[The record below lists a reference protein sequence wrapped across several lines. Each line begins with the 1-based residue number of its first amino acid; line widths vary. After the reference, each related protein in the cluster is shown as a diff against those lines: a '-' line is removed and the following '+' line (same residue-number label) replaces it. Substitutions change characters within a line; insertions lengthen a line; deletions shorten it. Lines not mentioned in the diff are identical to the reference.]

1 MHWLSKVCA
10 AVGNIYLR
18 KLTEM
23 PSLRG
28 KTQQPAWGRSRE
40 FEITTRSVGRNQLN
54 QSTTGDLDEEEMDE
68 EDENELDHGRRKRK
82 VAFMPSPGE
91 ALSYSARLY
100 RRPEW
105 IFFFRTR
112 HHPHDL
118 LSRSLVE
125 GEARSRVIP
134 KWERTQYAASQ
145 ITRTRRYQDYGHC
158 SALKI
163 R

>member
-105 IFFFRTR
+105 IFFFGPDTTHTIYYRGHWLKVRLDRGSFLNGRGLST
-112 HHPHDL
+112 PHL
-118 LSRSLVE
+118 R
-125 GEARSRVIP
+125 
-134 KWERTQYAASQ
+134 
-145 ITRTRRYQDYGHC
+145 
-158 SALKI
+158 
-163 R
+163 